1 MSDAFLPRAGR
12 NGEGR
17 ELTLYLRRWCH
28 LCDELIE
35 ALEPLIRGHAIA
47 VREIDIDEHPEFEDA
62 YGEHIPVLCAGET
75 ELCRHR
81 LDPGAVRAYLLES
94 RA

>member
-1 MSDAFLPRAGR
+1 VS
-12 NGEGR
+12 GEQR

-35 ALEPLIRGHAIA
+35 ALEPLIAGQGVS
-47 VREIDIDEHPEFEDA
+47 VREIDIDEHVEFEDT
-62 YGEHIPVLCAGET
+62 YGEHIPVLCAGDR

-81 LDPGAVRAYLLES
+81 QGNRMKVMRVRGVGRGRDRKL
-94 RA
+94 RR

>member
-1 MSDAFLPRAGR
+1 MSGSSP
-12 NGEGR
+12 

-28 LCDELIE
+28 LCDELLD
-35 ALEPLIRGHAIA
+35 ALQPLLDGRNVT
-47 VREIDIDEHPEFEDA
+47 VREVDIDEHPEFEA
-62 YGEHIPVLCAGET
+62 LYGEHVPVLCAGGR

-81 LDPGAVRAYLLES
+81 LDAGAVSAYLLES

>member
-1 MSDAFLPRAGR
+1 VSGAQ
-12 NGEGR
+12 R

-35 ALEPLIRGHAIA
+35 ALEPLIAGQAIS
-47 VREIDIDEHPEFEDA
+47 VREIDIDEHEEFEDA
-62 YGEHIPVLCAGET
+62 YGEHIPVLCAGDH

-81 LDPGAVRAYLLES
+81 LDEGAVRAYLLES

>member
-1 MSDAFLPRAGR
+1 M
-12 NGEGR
+12 NGAQR

-35 ALEPLIRGHAIA
+35 ALEPLIAGQGIS
-47 VREIDIDEHPEFEDA
+47 VREIDIDEHEEFEDA
-62 YGEHIPVLCAGET
+62 YGEHIPVLCAGDR

-81 LDPGAVRAYLLES
+81 LDEGAVWAYLLES

>member
-1 MSDAFLPRAGR
+1 VSGTQ
-12 NGEGR
+12 R

-28 LCDELIE
+28 LCDDLIE
-35 ALEPLIRGHAIA
+35 ALEPLIVGQGVI
-47 VREIDIDEHPEFEDA
+47 VREIDIDDHEEFEDA
-62 YGEHIPVLCAGET
+62 YGEHIPVLCAGDR

-81 LDPGAVRAYLLES
+81 LDEGAVRAYLLES

>member
-1 MSDAFLPRAGR
+1 MSAPETAGPAAD
-12 NGEGR
+12 GR

-28 LCDELIE
+28 LCDELME
-35 ALEPLIRGHAIA
+35 ALEPLIRDQAVV

-62 YGEHIPVLCAGET
+62 YGEHIPVLCAGSR

-81 LDPGAVRAYLLES
+81 LDAGAVRAYLLES